1 MTASTSS
8 PFVMLSKSSE
18 ISPRLTGVKSK
29 VRMDTQDQHDESM
42 EIATPNKRAL
52 MTIDVNS
59 HNNMFNT
66 SSGSI
71 TGLLSS
77 TPLSGGQKM
86 YRQMSMDCS
95 FSSPANS
102 SRSQDTQMMSPSAPM
117 TNLSSHQRSYSETD
131 VAIMNAVSKS
141 DQEPDL
147 IGDFTKVHALPLI
160 NGKHQDLKSISPET
174 LVDLMNGHYSDLI
187 NAYAIVDCRYP
198 YEYEGGHIA
207 GAVNIFSN
215 EVLIEEFFSENPSTN
230 HMIVQ
235 PLTKVSQAG
244 TEVTSVKR
252 TALIFHCEFSSK
264 RGPKL

>member
-1 MTASTSS
+1 MIVSKIKTSE
-8 PFVMLSKSSE
+8 ME
-18 ISPRLTGVKSK
+18 ISPRLVGVKSK
-29 VRMDTQDQHDESM
+29 VRSQVDNQLNDSGM

-52 MTIDVNS
+52 MTIGVNS
-59 HNNMFNT
+59 NHNNNVFNT

-71 TGLLSS
+71 SGMLSS
-77 TPLSGGQKM
+77 TPLSTGNRM
-86 YRQMSMDCS
+86 NRQVSMDCS
-95 FSSPANS
+95 FSSPVHTA
-102 SRSQDTQMMSPSAPM
+102 SRSQDVQMMSPSAP
-117 TNLSSHQRSYSETD
+117 LSPHQRSYSETD
-131 VAIMNAVSKS
+131 VAIMNAVTKS

-187 NAYAIVDCRYP
+187 GAYAIVDCRYP
-198 YEYEGGHIA
+198 YEYEGGHIS

-215 EVLIEEFFSENPSTN
+215 EDLIEKFFSENLTTS
-230 HMIVQ
+230 HMIV
-235 PLTKVSQAG
+235 PPPSKASQSG
-244 TEVTSVKR
+244 TEVSIVRR